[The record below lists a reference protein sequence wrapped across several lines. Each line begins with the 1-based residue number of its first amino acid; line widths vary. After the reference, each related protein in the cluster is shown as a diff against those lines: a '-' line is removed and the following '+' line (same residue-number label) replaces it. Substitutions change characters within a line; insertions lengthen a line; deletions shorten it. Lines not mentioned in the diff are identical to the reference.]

1 MSLEIVNTVATAL
14 TATVI
19 GATAIAA
26 LVQLRH
32 LRAANQITA
41 LLAVQNELD
50 SPDFRDAERL
60 VREELSALLEDPE
73 FCRYEVS
80 MGRRVPILQA
90 DERYVR
96 ARQAANLIGNTFE
109 NIGSMVKNR
118 ILDEHLVMDI
128 YSWIIDS
135 YWKRLSGLTAIGRA
149 STGEQSIYENFEY
162 IAVLSQRWLASHPV
176 TYPRN
181 VERMTLEV
189 PAAARSYL

>member
-1 MSLEIVNTVATAL
+1 MSLELTNTIATVL

-26 LVQLRH
+26 MVQLHH

-50 SPDFRDAERL
+50 SPDFREAERL

-73 FCRYEVS
+73 FCRFEIS
-80 MGRRVPILQA
+80 MGRRVAILET

-96 ARQAANLIGNTFE
+96 TRQAANLIGNTFE
-109 NIGSMVKNR
+109 NIGSMVKNA

-135 YWKRLSGLTAIGRA
+135 YWKRLSGLTALGRA
-149 STGEQSIYENFEY
+149 STGELSIYENFEY
-162 IAVLSQRWLASHPV
+162 LAALSKRYLASHPV
-176 TYPRN
+176 TYPPH

-189 PAAARSYL
+189 PAAAQAYL